1 MELRRE
7 GRKSAEIRAGIRRN
21 LTTFRGGDHAPIPML
36 TLSPAVWICLA
47 TGRDP
52 LAALG

>member
-7 GRKSAEIRAGIRRN
+7 GRKSAEMRAGIRRN
-21 LTTFRGGDHAPIPML
+21 LTTFRGGDHAPIL